1 MTRGREGKLQ
11 DAFIKFLKS
20 KGCYVIK
27 VSAGSGVPKGCP
39 DVIALYEGAW
49 LGAEIKATKYSKYQ
63 PGQKETIA
71 KLSEWSWCKAV
82 HRDNYE
88 EIIKELEEFLR

>member
-1 MTRGREGKLQ
+1 MAEQSLQ
-11 DAFIKFLKS
+11 SKFIKFLKS

-27 VSAGSGVPKGCP
+27 TQAGPGVPKGCP

-49 LGAEIKATKYSKYQ
+49 LAAEMKATKRSKYQ

-82 HRDNYE
+82 HKDNYN
-88 EIIKELEEFLR
+88 EIIKELEEFLK